1 VKKLLLTALL
11 TAISVP
17 AFASDDPLA
26 LAEEAVRAN
35 PGIEAMRAQTRSLS
49 ELASVAGTWKDPMV
63 GVEYLNAPVN
73 SFRLDRAPMSGL
85 QFQLLQNLPEWG
97 WSKASK
103 EVATLRVE
111 ASRHATAEAELKLR
125 ENVEALFWRLTLS
138 NLLKGVTQEH
148 LERTQELLDAVRVY
162 YEVGKVGQNA
172 VLRLGVLR
180 DRLEDDLGD
189 FQRVDRQISAG
200 LNAALSRP
208 ATNRFDTPSE
218 ATPLPIAGAENQ
230 WLDLAQ
236 KHRPELRRI
245 REEISLNQKE
255 AELARIKTRPD
266 LNIWAKY
273 RVRTIDTAMDN
284 GTDFVSVGVS
294 VPIPWGSRKQGLGQ
308 EAASLEA
315 ERASRA
321 RLAAAI
327 DRIEFGLE
335 TVGATWSRAYEKAT
349 NYRDR
354 LIPLARATLETTLS
368 DFSVG
373 KADFASLYESEV
385 ELLMLENA
393 YLAAAIET
401 DIMSAAARSIIGT
414 SDLGASQ

>member
-1 VKKLLLTALL
+1 VKIFLLTAFFAV
-11 TAISVP
+11 TSVP
-17 AFASDDPLA
+17 ALAVDDPLA
-26 LAEEAVRAN
+26 LADEAVRAN
-35 PGIEAMRAQTRSLS
+35 PGIEALRAQTQELS
-49 ELASVAGTWKDPMV
+49 ELAAVAGTWKDPMV
-63 GVEYLNAPVN
+63 GLEYLNAPVD

-85 QFQLLQNLPEWG
+85 QFQLQQNLPEWG
-97 WSKASK
+97 WSRASK
-103 EVATLRVE
+103 EVAALRME
-111 ASRHATAEAELKLR
+111 TSRHAVAEAELQLR
-125 ENVEALFWRLTLS
+125 RNVEALFWRLTLS
-138 NLLKGVTQEH
+138 NLLKRVTREH
-148 LERTQELLDAVRVY
+148 VERTQELLDAVRVY

-189 FQRVDRQISAG
+189 FHRVDREISAG

-208 ATNRFDTPSE
+208 ASSRFDTPTQ
-218 ATPLPIAGAENQ
+218 AVPLPIAGAAAQ
-230 WLDLAQ
+230 WLDLAHQ
-236 KHRPELRRI
+236 HRPELRRI
-245 REEISLNQKE
+245 REEVSLKQKE

-266 LNIWAKY
+266 LNLWAKY
-273 RVRTIDTAMDN
+273 RVRTIDTATDD

-308 EAASLEA
+308 QAAYLEA

-321 RLAAAI
+321 RLAATI
-327 DRIEFGLE
+327 DEIESDLQIVE
-335 TVGATWSRAYEKAT
+335 ATWSRAYEKAT
-349 NYRDR
+349 TYRDR
-354 LIPLARATLETTLS
+354 IIPAARATLETTLS

-401 DIMSAAARSIIGT
+401 DIMSAAARSMIGI
-414 SDLGASQ
+414 SDLGVSQ